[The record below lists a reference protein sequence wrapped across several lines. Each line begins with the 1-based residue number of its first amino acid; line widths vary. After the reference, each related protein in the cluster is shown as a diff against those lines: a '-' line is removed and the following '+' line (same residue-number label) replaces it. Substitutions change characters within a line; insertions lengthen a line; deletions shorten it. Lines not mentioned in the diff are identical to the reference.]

1 MFEII
6 KLFLKHNLDILLQ
19 LHIKASNEANSDKY
33 ATQRLIIH
41 VEDQNDNHPIFTNPK
56 INGTTHWQ
64 YMTENKTVLKI
75 EVSLYM

>member
-1 MFEII
+1 M
-6 KLFLKHNLDILLQ
+6 LLQ

-33 ATQRLIIH
+33 AIQRLIIY

-75 EVSLYM
+75 EVSLFMKLF